1 MNSETKTRI
10 GNLLIDFGIAPSAL
24 GFYYIIE
31 AVEIYNIGK
40 SITKIYEEIAIKYNT
55 NKANVE
61 SCIRHAFDK
70 VNQDVRAT
78 YFKGV
83 EHRNAEYISIIAWN
97 EKER

>member
-1 MNSETKTRI
+1 MNSETKARI
-10 GNLLIDFGIAPSAL
+10 GNLLIDFGIAPSLL

-31 AVEIYNIGK
+31 AVEIYNMAK

-55 NKANVE
+55 NKGNVE
-61 SCIRHAFDK
+61 RSIRHAFDK
-70 VNQDVRAT
+70 VNENARKT

-83 EHRNAEYISIIAWN
+83 AHKNAEYISMLAWN